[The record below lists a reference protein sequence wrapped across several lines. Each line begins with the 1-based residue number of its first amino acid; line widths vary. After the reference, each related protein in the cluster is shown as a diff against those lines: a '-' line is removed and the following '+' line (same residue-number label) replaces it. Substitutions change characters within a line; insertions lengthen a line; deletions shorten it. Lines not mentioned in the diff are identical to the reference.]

1 LKAVY
6 DLRKLNPNEGFY
18 KEPNSVIV
26 PTTLQE
32 YAENDAKVTKLYD
45 ETLSLFQEP
54 ESLQRVRDSQVM
66 PM

>member
-1 LKAVY
+1 MKAVY

-18 KEPNSVIV
+18 KEPNSFIV